1 MDKSNRSLNTNKNSP
16 ALVPFQGI
24 GTRLRRSRSKDHSS
38 EKDNLAIAG
47 GEFEI
52 ANLKRLN
59 HHHNQSQT
67 SHYNGFNESINNFYS
82 AGTLERPKRFF
93 TANHHQNQINTQ
105 FYHYP
110 SSTNNHSSFVGHSTA
125 VGGNVGTELTRNNG
139 RNNGASSS
147 LALYEESRIL
157 SHQYE
162 EPQYLIDNNY
172 RTLTNNNRL
181 DSFGKT
187 FGSFQNKRTNE
198 LLDYG
203 SLLNNNNN
211 NNNNNGNNSINQT
224 TTIIPPSKLFAK
236 TLSTCKYY

>member
-1 MDKSNRSLNTNKNSP
+1 MDKNNRSLNSNKNSP

-59 HHHNQSQT
+59 HHHNQSHQS
-67 SHYNGFNESINNFYS
+67 SHYNGFNESMNNFYS

-93 TANHHQNQINTQ
+93 TANNHHQNQINTQ

-110 SSTNNHSSFVGHSTA
+110 SSTSNHSSFVGHNA
-125 VGGNVGTELTRNNG
+125 VAGGGSVGMELTRNNG
-139 RNNGASSS
+139 RNNGSASS
-147 LALYEESRIL
+147 LALYEESRLL

-181 DSFGKT
+181 DSF
-187 FGSFQNKRTNE
+187 QNKRTNE

-203 SLLNNNNN
+203 SLL